1 MPTHTNKKNNRQQA
15 YRQHPNSLVKMR
27 YRKGWDLRTL
37 AEKSK
42 IAEFT
47 LVKIELGTM
56 DMSAANM
63 LKFAKLFDC
72 SVEELLKP
80 CRLSRTPSI
89 SKKRQNRGLA
99 FGRGRLR
106 WGGRLPVPKSA
117 HPLVK
122 ELIKIMNTHKL
133 TLKDVA
139 SKSGVEAR
147 TISHWRYNRSPSL
160 LNFEAALNSIGYKL
174 KIVRQ
179 QTHD

>member
-1 MPTHTNKKNNRQQA
+1 MPTHTDKKNNRQQA

-47 LVKIELGTM
+47 L
-56 DMSAANM
+56 
-63 LKFAKLFDC
+63 
-72 SVEELLKP
+72 
-80 CRLSRTPSI
+80 
-89 SKKRQNRGLA
+89 
-99 FGRGRLR
+99 GRGRLR
-106 WGGRLPVPKSA
+106 WAGRLPVPKSA

-122 ELIKIMNTHKL
+122 ELFKVMNTHKL

-147 TISHWRYNRSPSL
+147 TISHWRYNRSPTL
-160 LNFEAALNSIGYKL
+160 LNFEATLNSIGYKL